1 MTKIDVRTELESV
14 INKSP
19 VVVFLCKAEQGWPV
33 EFVSDNVVKLDYT
46 VEDFESGRIKY
57 ADIIH
62 PDDMEYVLSE
72 VSSNSGEGNIEYT

>member
-1 MTKIDVRTELESV
+1 MTKFDVRTELESV

-46 VEDFESGRIKY
+46 VEDFESGRINY

-62 PDDMEYVLSE
+62 PDDLEYVLSE
-72 VSSNSGEGNIEYT
+72 VSRNSGEGSIEYT